1 MRCGAGSIDPLIVTT
16 VLQFGRFPGEIENWE
31 LRIEKAWNRSFVV
44 ERTDVMMRSS
54 FARGYLMVTFQLRQM
69 VVYPGD
75 TIHLQDVDW
84 AEFEAIVAEL
94 GDRRASRVAYVDRI
108 LELRMPLPKHEVD
121 KELIGDMVKILL
133 EELDIDNECFGSTTF
148 KRQDLGVGVE
158 PDQCFYIQNSAVMIG
173 KRRLDLTVD
182 PHFSGSIS
190 VPGGFTIAIAWEK
203 GDRLTSEPA
212 LAPLLQPAVTFL
224 LEVHDSVSDV
234 VSKLH

>member
-1 MRCGAGSIDPLIVTT
+1 
-16 VLQFGRFPGEIENWE
+16 
-31 LRIEKAWNRSFVV
+31 
-44 ERTDVMMRSS
+44 
-54 FARGYLMVTFQLRQM
+54 MVTLQLRQM

-75 TIHLQDVDW
+75 TLHLRDVDW

-94 GDRRASRVAYVDRI
+94 GDRRSSRIAYVDRI

-173 KRRLDLTVD
+173 KRRLNLTVD
-182 PHFSGSIS
+182 PPPDLVIEVDVTSKTGLEVYRQLGVPEVWRFENGTLQIS
-190 VPGGFTIAIAWEK
+190 VLDRGVYQETETSAQFPNIPIAQKVSEAIIEGQLIGRSK
-203 GDRLTSEPA
+203 VLKTFRLWVRSHLMEGVEG
-212 LAPLLQPAVTFL
+212 Q
-224 LEVHDSVSDV
+224 
-234 VSKLH
+234 SKLHSVTDEGSA